1 MTKICGHLW
10 LNDDTNLYITS
21 DVQGLDQA
29 TIASLL
35 TMEGHQ
41 LDVEII
47 EDLFNQRD
55 QLCIAHSPTLSTK
68 KTILNAKQVSISV
81 MCLICNGEVET
92 ILHAIATNNMLWNQ
106 KKSEVWGV
114 VNSTKRCLA
123 DWRKAQIDGAI
134 SWVKSQTDIVKITVD
149 ATTFTESSKYG
160 IGMLSR
166 DDEWEVIQ
174 GRSSL
179 FEGNVRPE
187 FAEAIAVKEALSWVK
202 SKDWRKIEIESDC
215 LAVIQAIRRSYFFP
229 NRVFDRRSVP
239 VELESIP
246 LNDLFE

>member
-55 QLCIAHSPTLSTK
+55 QLCIAHSPVGGENEEDGLFWSEDRTREYTVKSAYRLLQKHKGAWVTDDNSRLWTRTLSTK
-68 KTILNAKQVSISV
+68 KTVLNAKQVSISV

-92 ILHAIATNNMLWNQ
+92 ILHAIVSCLFATQCWRSRERVFQVTEDYNFDRWNIWQATNNMLWNQ

-114 VNSTKRCLA
+114 VNSAKRCLA
-123 DWRKAQIDGAI
+123 DWRKAQVMSTKALYQDIEHGDGAI
-134 SWVKSQTDIVKITVD
+134 SWVKSQID
-149 ATTFTESSKYG
+149 
-160 IGMLSR
+160 
-166 DDEWEVIQ
+166 
-174 GRSSL
+174 
-179 FEGNVRPE
+179 
-187 FAEAIAVKEALSWVK
+187 
-202 SKDWRKIEIESDC
+202 
-215 LAVIQAIRRSYFFP
+215 
-229 NRVFDRRSVP
+229 
-239 VELESIP
+239 
-246 LNDLFE
+246 